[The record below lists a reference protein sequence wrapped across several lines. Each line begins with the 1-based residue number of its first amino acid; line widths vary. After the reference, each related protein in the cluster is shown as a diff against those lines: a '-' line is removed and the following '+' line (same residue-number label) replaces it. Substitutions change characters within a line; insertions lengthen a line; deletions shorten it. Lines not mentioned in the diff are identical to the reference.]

1 MSGLSPTFAMA
12 IMCLCVLSLA
22 LRVGNEKDEDEADT
36 VGCCSLR
43 IEHIQFPAEDHVE
56 LNFLGKDSMP
66 YHQVIGT
73 RRTSVVALITVV
85 LERLCPDLS
94 RFEGTGHQVYKNLRK
109 FCDRK
114 VCLLWCAALATG
126 LHRLYSVSSGLP
138 SSPQKPTEDVF
149 DLITTTMLN
158 KELTGYMP
166 GLSAKV
172 FRTFN
177 ASITLE
183 RELANLDIATAPQE
197 KLVEYNRANR
207 EVAILCNHQ
216 RTVPK
221 GFQEQFDKM
230 QSKVC
235 HVTWL

>member
-1 MSGLSPTFAMA
+1 
-12 IMCLCVLSLA
+12 
-22 LRVGNEKDEDEADT
+22 
-36 VGCCSLR
+36 
-43 IEHIQFPAEDHVE
+43 
-56 LNFLGKDSMP
+56 
-66 YHQVIGT
+66 
-73 RRTSVVALITVV
+73 
-85 LERLCPDLS
+85 
-94 RFEGTGHQVYKNLRK
+94 
-109 FCDRK
+109 
-114 VCLLWCAALATG
+114 
-126 LHRLYSVSSGLP
+126 
-138 SSPQKPTEDVF
+138 VF

-183 RELANLDIATAPQE
+183 RELANLDISTTPQE

-230 QSKVC
+230 QSKVRMLFGIGPLRVSHDFAVSVPSLRRSKC
-235 HVTWL
+235 NLWSWMR